1 MANRFPLIL
10 DTSDENKI
18 KELPT
23 GDNLDLTNSNIFNV
37 GSIQATGTLTVQSV
51 VVNGTALSDV
61 ATSGDYGD
69 LTGTPIAFSGNY
81 NDLSNK
87 PSIPTTTR
95 DLTDVQDIQ
104 PTTGSVLQYNGIT
117 GRYEPVNINLNV
129 DLSLFTLGDI
139 GNVILE
145 ADTTNKFLK
154 YYSGAWRAASVT
166 YAEVINKPTTLAG
179 YGITD
184 GGGDVTGTSA
194 TTFTNKSGN
203 ISQWTNDLNYLTSVP
218 AQSFASLTGKPTTIA
233 GYGITDVPAS
243 LLDLGITDATPI
255 SVYGAVLTSN
265 GYGTFTFKELPDIPA
280 SLLDL
285 GITDGEAT
293 VPFPQVLTTNGSG
306 TFTFRD
312 LPETVGN
319 FTLAGSFIDTDDS
332 SQITIVPSVRIQS
345 DLEVDN
351 SLTVNNDLIVNGNIV
366 TKSAEAPEVF
376 SETSI
381 FLTATTRVEVTQSPF
396 KLASFTDAE
405 RDELTAENGD
415 MIYNATNNRP
425 EMYVNGAWKIVDTS
439 PIV

>member
-265 GYGTFTFKELPDIPA
+265 GYGTFTF
-280 SLLDL
+280 
-285 GITDGEAT
+285 
-293 VPFPQVLTTNGSG
+293 
-306 TFTFRD
+306 RD

-319 FTLAGSFIDTDDS
+319 FTLAASFIDTDDS

>member
-1 MANRFPLIL
+1 MANRFPLVI
-10 DTSDENKI
+10 DTSDSNKI
-18 KELPT
+18 KELPV
-23 GDNLDLTNSNIFNV
+23 GDSLDLTGSGIINAA
-37 GSIQATGTLTVQSV
+37 SIQTNGAITAQSLS
-51 VVNGTALSDV
+51 VNGQTLSAVALSGNF
-61 ATSGDYGD
+61 AD
-69 LTGTPIAFSGNY
+69 LDGVPTGFSGSY
-81 NDLSNK
+81 NDLINK
-87 PSIPTTTR
+87 PIIPNTTR
-95 DLTDVQDIQ
+95 DLTDVGDIA
-104 PTTGSVLQYNGIT
+104 PSEGDILQFNNLSGQ
-117 GRYEPVNINLNV
+117 YEPTP
-129 DLSLFTLGDI
+129 LSATYDIGTATLGDI
-139 GNVILE
+139 GGVLLVG
-145 ADTTNKFLK
+145 DTTNKFLK

-166 YAEVINKPTTLAG
+166 YAEVTNKPTTLAG

-184 GGGDVTGTSA
+184 GGGDVTGTST

-203 ISQWTNDLNYLTSVP
+203 ISQWTNDSNYLTSVP
-218 AQSFASLTGKPTTIA
+218 AQTFASLTGTPTTIA

-243 LLDLGITDATPI
+243 LLDLGITDGPPI

-285 GITDGEAT
+285 GITDGDAT
-293 VPFPQVLTTNGSG
+293 LPFPQVLTTNGFG

-319 FTLAGSFIDTDDS
+319 FTLAASFIDTDDS